1 MKTRVRFAPSPTGP
15 LHIGGLRTALFSYL
29 YAKQNKGD
37 FLLRIED
44 TDQNRYVEGSEKY
57 IQDALQWC
65 GIVPDEGP
73 NNGGSFGP
81 YRQSE
86 RKDIYHQYIEELI
99 KKGKAYYAFDSNEE
113 LSQARNKAESKGET
127 FRYGHKNRLDFKNS
141 LTLENEML
149 KDALEGKYVIRL
161 KVEAGEYLTVY
172 DLIRGN
178 VSVNTDELD
187 DKILIKSDGMPTY
200 HFANVVDDELMKI
213 SCVIRGE
220 EWLPSLPLHQLLYN
234 AFGWEA
240 PEFMHLPLIL
250 KPDGKGKLSKRD
262 GDKGGFPVFP
272 LKWEDKTS
280 GFREMGFL
288 NEAMVNYLALLG
300 WNNGDDEEL
309 YTMEDLI
316 LLFSVNGVQ
325 KGGARFDYEKARWI
339 NHQYILKKSSE
350 ELCTMTF
357 VKKQLAHFDEDKHLS
372 ILNLIKERLYTLAD
386 IEKEIKFLEAT
397 YPYDKK
403 VFDKLIKN
411 DPLRIAKQIKEYLSN
426 GLSGNELKNSLM
438 DWAKANK
445 IKLGFVM
452 QSFRLAMVGK
462 LTGPDLFE
470 ICKVLGKE
478 VSLKRINLFIDHIN
492 NITKH

>member
-1 MKTRVRFAPSPTGP
+1 
-15 LHIGGLRTALFSYL
+15 
-29 YAKQNKGD
+29 
-37 FLLRIED
+37 
-44 TDQNRYVEGSEKY
+44 
-57 IQDALQWC
+57 
-65 GIVPDEGP
+65 
-73 NNGGSFGP
+73 
-81 YRQSE
+81 
-86 RKDIYHQYIEELI
+86 
-99 KKGKAYYAFDSNEE
+99 
-113 LSQARNKAESKGET
+113 
-127 FRYGHKNRLDFKNS
+127 
-141 LTLENEML
+141 
-149 KDALEGKYVIRL
+149 
-161 KVEAGEYLTVY
+161 
-172 DLIRGN
+172 
-178 VSVNTDELD
+178 
-187 DKILIKSDGMPTY
+187 
-200 HFANVVDDELMKI
+200 
-213 SCVIRGE
+213 
-220 EWLPSLPLHQLLYN
+220 
-234 AFGWEA
+234 
-240 PEFMHLPLIL
+240 
-250 KPDGKGKLSKRD
+250 
-262 GDKGGFPVFP
+262 VFP

-386 IEKEIKFLEAT
+386 IEKEIQFLEAT